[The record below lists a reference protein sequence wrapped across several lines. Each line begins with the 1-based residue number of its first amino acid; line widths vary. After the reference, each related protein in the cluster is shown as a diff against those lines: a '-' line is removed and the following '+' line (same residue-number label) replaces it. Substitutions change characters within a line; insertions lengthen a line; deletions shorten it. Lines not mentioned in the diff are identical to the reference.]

1 MDQLLPNLQIIQFPS
16 DEEFDYHELDCLST
30 RKPLRGVI
38 NADPKSFM
46 KFYKNFQNIEIL
58 ATPNRIL
65 NFECLRNLKQV
76 YSSYGTFECFEM
88 LAQYS
93 PQVQRIYNSE
103 FECYYPVTAFSN
115 FSNLIIFPY
124 LKILQM
130 NCAYH
135 CDQEFPG
142 IYLIDFCPKLESAHF
157 FIWNDSIVINED
169 KLHNNLKDLVIENR
183 NLHEYDYNV
192 NLRFSSIQRI
202 LVKCP
207 NIEHLAIRFNDLL
220 KDEHVMEIVKM
231 MKHLE
236 ILDCHGCPKLTT
248 QLITKINNYSHQ
260 HNRQIN
266 YLGTNSP
273 LSDCQ
278 KVIAEE
284 MNFMKHCFYTKFNS
298 QPLTF
303 AT

>member
-1 MDQLLPNLQIIQFPS
+1 
-16 DEEFDYHELDCLST
+16 
-30 RKPLRGVI
+30 
-38 NADPKSFM
+38 
-46 KFYKNFQNIEIL
+46 
-58 ATPNRIL
+58 
-65 NFECLRNLKQV
+65 
-76 YSSYGTFECFEM
+76 
-88 LAQYS
+88 
-93 PQVQRIYNSE
+93 
-103 FECYYPVTAFSN
+103 
-115 FSNLIIFPY
+115 
-124 LKILQM
+124 M

-142 IYLIDFCPKLESAHF
+142 IYLMDFCPKLESAHF

-183 NLHEYDYNV
+183 NLHEVRIRNSYCLFCIDCLIFIFILFQYDYNV
-192 NLRFSSIQRI
+192 NLRFSSIRRI